1 MGVNIKDILIR
12 KPISLDELQ
21 NKILIVDGYNMLY
34 QFLTTIRGRDGSPF
48 TDSHGNVTSHLIG
61 LFSRTTNFMNRGI
74 KLAFCF
80 DGKVPDLKH
89 KELQRRAEVKA
100 EAKRLYEEAL
110 EKEDVDQM
118 QKYAGRTAKL
128 TKPMVDQAK
137 ALLDGLGIP
146 WVQAPSE
153 GEAQAAHMVKKGDGW
168 AVVSQDFDSLLY
180 ATPRLIQNLSIEGR
194 RKIPGKLAFTT
205 VEPLLIDLKENLA
218 HLELTQEQLI
228 NLAVLVGTDYAP
240 SGVRGIGPKKG
251 LALVKEL
258 KDAEKIFEGK
268 KFEDEVDWK
277 EIINVFKTMPVTDDY
292 ELKWGKP
299 NKEAVTKLLVEQ
311 HDFSQERIDKFFANF
326 SPPKQKGLGDFG

>member
-1 MGVNIKDILIR
+1 MGVNLKDILIR
-12 KPISLDELQ
+12 KPISLDDLQ
-21 NKILIVDGYNMLY
+21 HKILVVDGYNMLY

-48 TDSHGNVTSHLIG
+48 MDSHGNVTSHLIG

-80 DGKVPDLKH
+80 DGKVPELKH

-100 EAKRLYEEAL
+100 EAKKLYEEAL
-110 EKEDVDQM
+110 EKEDVDKM

-128 TKPMVDQAK
+128 TKEMVDQAK
-137 ALLDGLGIP
+137 ELLDGLGIP

-153 GEAQAAHMVKKGDGW
+153 GEAQAAHIVKKGDGW
-168 AVVSQDFDSLLY
+168 AVASQDFDSLLY
-180 ATPRLIQNLSIEGR
+180 GTPRLIQNLSIEGK
-194 RKIPGKLAFTT
+194 RKIPGKIAFTT
-205 VEPLLIDLKENLA
+205 VEPLLIDLKENLT
-218 HLELTQEQLI
+218 HLGLTQDQLI
-228 NLAVLVGTDYAP
+228 SLAVLIGTDYAP

-251 LALVKEL
+251 LVIVKEL
-258 KDAEKIFEGK
+258 KEAEKIFEGK
-268 KFEDEVDWK
+268 KLEDEVEWK
-277 EIINVFKTMPVTDDY
+277 EVINVFKTMPVTDDY

-311 HDFSQERIDKFFANF
+311 HDFSQERIDKTFINF

>member
-1 MGVNIKDILIR
+1 MGVNLKDILIR
-12 KPISLDELQ
+12 KPISFEELQ
-21 NKILIVDGYNMLY
+21 HKILIVDGYNMLY

-61 LFSRTTNFMNRGI
+61 LFSRTTNFMNKGI

-89 KELQRRAEVKA
+89 KELQRRAEIKA

-168 AVVSQDFDSLLY
+168 AVASQDFDSLLY
-180 ATPRLIQNLSIEGR
+180 GTPRLIQNLSIEGR

-228 NLAVLVGTDYAP
+228 SLAVLVGTDYAP

-251 LALVKEL
+251 LAIVKEL
-258 KDAEKIFEGK
+258 KEADSIFKDK
-268 KFEDEVDWK
+268 KMEDEVNYKDV
-277 EIINVFKTMPVTDDY
+277 INVFKTMPVTDDY
-292 ELKWGKP
+292 ELKWSKP
-299 NKEAVTKLLVEQ
+299 NKEAITKLLVEQ